1 MLWVSFMKL
10 VAFIELWLLGKG
22 YKQQTDLIQNGFD

>member
-1 MLWVSFMKL
+1 MVQVSYMKL
-10 VAFIELWLLGKG
+10 VAVSVLWLLGKG